1 MTSSKQEFR
10 TAVFEDGT
18 CAVLRADT
26 SKPHLLEVIAT
37 FHDAAHARDYV
48 RSRNT
53 PSEAHQDERPV
64 RKEASAAK
72 PKQVFRAKPQQPLA
86 AESKQA
92 SKAALKK
99 VSEAKPAQASAARP
113 RQATA
118 ARPKAVSKA
127 QPSNTG
133 ADITERQTAVLKA
146 LRSMMDKKHR
156 VEVRKSELAKAS
168 SIPLGSVHNVLTSL
182 EKKRLIRTERQ
193 ASVQLP
199 AIYEVLETAQKTR
212 RSLNGVVR
220 GKEARAATH

>member
-26 SKPHLLEVIAT
+26 SKPHLLEVIAI
-37 FHDAAHARDYV
+37 FHAAAHARDYV

-53 PSEAHQDERPV
+53 PSEAHQDKRPG

-72 PKQVFRAKPQQPLA
+72 PKQAFRAKQQQPLA

-92 SKAALKK
+92 SKAEPKK
-99 VSEAKPAQASAARP
+99 ASEARPAHASAAKP

-118 ARPKAVSKA
+118 ARPRAVSKA
-127 QPSNTG
+127 RSSNAGT
-133 ADITERQTAVLKA
+133 DVTERQTAVLKA

-168 SIPLGSVHNVLTSL
+168 SIPLGSVHTVLRSL
-182 EKKRLIRTERQ
+182 EKKQMIRTERQ
-193 ASVQLP
+193 GTVQSP
-199 AIYEVLETAQKTR
+199 AVYEVLDSSRKSPR
-212 RSLNGVVR
+212 PLNSVVR